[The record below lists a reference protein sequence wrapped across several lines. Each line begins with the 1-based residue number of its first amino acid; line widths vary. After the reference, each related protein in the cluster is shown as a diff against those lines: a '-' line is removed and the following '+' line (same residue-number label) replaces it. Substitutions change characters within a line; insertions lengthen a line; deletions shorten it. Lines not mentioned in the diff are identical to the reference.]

1 MLSKSEIY
9 TAEYDTEYS
18 AILAKLERDPKAF
31 FEVLVAEFLAGANKD
46 RKEAEISLRAI
57 WLLFR
62 RNDAALDGHS
72 RAVGRYINSL
82 MEQHA
87 NWRAADSAEVGLEDI
102 LRHHG
107 AI

>member
-9 TAEYDTEYS
+9 SAEFDSEYS
-18 AILAKLERDPKAF
+18 AVLANLERNPTAF

-87 NWRAADSAEVGLEDI
+87 NWRAADAAEVGLEDQ
-102 LRHHG
+102 LRSAG